1 MAVPPV
7 KVLYIGGF
15 GRSGST
21 LVERILGQIP
31 GFCSAGEVVF
41 LWQRGLVENQL
52 CGCGAAFSECDF
64 WTRVGKSA
72 FGGWDEVDGAEMVA
86 LQHQVDRNRYI
97 PAMVAPRLRPGASAA
112 LERYTDALSRL
123 YRGIREVSGDRVVID
138 ASKHASTAYLL
149 RRVPGLDLRVVH
161 LVRDARGVAYSWT
174 KEVKKPEVTDGYMPV
189 YRPSSSGL
197 QWLTYNL
204 LFDAFGVLDDAM
216 VLRYE
221 SALADPRGTVERI
234 LAHAGEHR
242 DGEDLAFMHESLGA
256 GGVPQDW
263 VELGVDHTVA
273 GNPMRFHQ
281 GRLDLRLDEAW
292 RHKLPDRDRKVVSA
306 LTFPLQARYGYP
318 IWPTRSVGRWLGLG
332 PQPHRDEPQGEEPS
346 TRKAP
351 K

>member
-1 MAVPPV
+1 MNPGVGGVPESTVEPV

-41 LWQRGLVENQL
+41 IWQRGLIENQL
-52 CGCGAAFSECDF
+52 CGCGAAFPDCDF

-72 FGGWDEVDGAEMVA
+72 FGGWDQVDGAEMVA
-86 LQHQVDRNRYI
+86 LQHEIDRNRYI
-97 PAMVAPRLRPGASAA
+97 PAMVVPRLRPGAADA
-112 LERYTDALSRL
+112 LARYTDILSRL

-149 RRVPGLDLRVVH
+149 RRVPDLDLRVVH

-174 KEVKKPEVTDGYMPV
+174 KEVKKPEVPEEMGTAGYMPV

-197 QWLTYNL
+197 QYLAYNL
-204 LFDAFGVLDDAM
+204 LFDAFGVLDDTM

-221 SALADPRGTVERI
+221 DSLADPRGTVERI

-242 DGEDLAFMHESLGA
+242 AADDLAFLHDGLGA
-256 GGVPQDW
+256 RGVPEFW
-263 VELGVDHTVA
+263 VELGCDHTVA

-292 RHKLPDRDRKVVSA
+292 RSKLPERDRKVVSA
-306 LTFPLQARYGYP
+306 LTFPLQLRYGY
-318 IWPTRSVGRWLGLG
+318 S
-332 PQPHRDEPQGEEPS
+332 
-346 TRKAP
+346 RKQESQ
-351 K
+351 